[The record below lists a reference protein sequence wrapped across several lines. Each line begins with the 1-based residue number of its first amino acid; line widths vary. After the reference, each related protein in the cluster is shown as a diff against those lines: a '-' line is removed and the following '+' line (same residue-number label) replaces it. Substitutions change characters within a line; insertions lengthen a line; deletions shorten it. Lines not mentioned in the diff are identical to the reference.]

1 MNLLTGPRPD
11 LTPAQIVSAVP
22 VLGAMAAAATP
33 GRRTDEQIRV
43 LRGAMA
49 WSAALVVADALL
61 RVGRGVAARP
71 PAAPPAPADLMGHP
85 DAAASD
91 AFGPPVGLG
100 EEEVVLDP
108 ATESYADDDLEPVPG
123 VAEEPADAEKVDI
136 DPDLTRTGEVDDE
149 AGKPV
154 AFR

>member
-91 AFGPPVGLG
+91 AFGPAVGLG
-100 EEEVVLDP
+100 EEEVVFDP
-108 ATESYADDDLEPVPG
+108 ATEAWSDDDLEPVPG
-123 VAEEPADAEKVDI
+123 DVEEPEAEQIEI
-136 DPDLTRTGEVDDE
+136 DPGLTRTGEVDDA